1 MVKFYNKQIQAVS
14 TLVLILFSLQSQ
26 AQLMPMEIIHYGGSP
41 NEVTNM
47 VIVGDGYTALE
58 QDKFL
63 RDAKNATAGMLGQ
76 LPWRNYRD
84 GINVYAIKVVSNVSG
99 AAMNPNNLIDN
110 YFGSSYWSHNI
121 ERLLVAW
128 RSNKIFSVLF
138 SNTPFFD
145 IGVLVVNDGKYGGS
159 GGTFAVFSTHS
170 SATEIMIHELGHSY
184 GNLADEYW
192 AGPQYARERHN
203 MTQDANPLTN
213 KWRSFLNRNGIGIY
227 PHAESPT
234 WHRPHQNCKM
244 RYLGRNFCDVCSH
257 HLEARLEFLSKP
269 EAPARPT
276 VLFGADKLEVKSLEK
291 VKFFDLSTHNPT
303 SWEWTFEG
311 GTPEIS
317 NEKNPEV
324 TYRFGGKYKVIL
336 KAKNSSGENVFSR
349 EEFINVVGP
358 EADTTPPVIITKNVK
373 IELDENGEAIV
384 CAEDID
390 DGTYDD
396 VELVKISISKEKFTC
411 EDMGDNKVIFKA
423 IDSSGNEAETEV
435 IVTVDDNI
443 KPTIKAK
450 DIEIYL
456 DSEGKAK
463 LNPADVDDGSFDNCE
478 IRKMTL
484 SKTEFGRE
492 DAGENKVIFTIKDSC
507 SNSVSVEVTVT
518 VNIILSAE
526 RGEISETLK
535 FYPNPANDIV
545 FIEYLKLIDPQ
556 LESIEI
562 MDINGRILNDIR
574 AFERNGN
581 VIPIE
586 VKELQSGQYFIRL
599 NAQKSVKILRFGIVR

>member
-1 MVKFYNKQIQAVS
+1 MVKFYIKQIQGFFI
-14 TLVLILFSLQSQ
+14 LVFLFLSLHSH
-26 AQLMPMEIIHYGGSP
+26 AQLMPMEIIHYSGSP
-41 NEVTNM
+41 NEVTNV
-47 VIVGDGYTALE
+47 VIVGDGYTAAQ
-58 QDKFL
+58 QDKFIN
-63 RDAKNATAGMLGQ
+63 DAKNATAGMLSQ
-76 LPWRNYRD
+76 LPWRNYRN

-128 RSNKIFSVLF
+128 RSSKIFTVLF

-145 IGVLVVNDGKYGGS
+145 IGVLVVNDSKYGGS

-170 SATEIMIHELGHSY
+170 SATEIMIHELGHSF

-203 MTQDANPLTN
+203 MTQDTDPLTN

-244 RYLGRNFCDVCSH
+244 RFLGRSFCDVCSH
-257 HLEARLEFLSKP
+257 HLEARLKFLSTP

-276 VLFGADKLEVKSLEK
+276 ALFGADKLEVKSLEK

-311 GTPEIS
+311 GTPEVS
-317 NEKNPEV
+317 NEKNPEI

-336 KAKNSSGENVFSR
+336 KAKNSTGENVFSR
-349 EEFINVVGP
+349 EEFITVVGP
-358 EADTTPPVIITKNVK
+358 AADITPPVIVTKKVK

-411 EDMGDNKVIFKA
+411 EDIGDNKVIFKA
-423 IDSSGNEAETEV
+423 MDSSGNESQAEV
-435 IVTVDDNI
+435 IVVVDDKI

-450 DIEIYL
+450 DVEIYL
-456 DSEGKAK
+456 DSDGIAY
-463 LNPADVDDGSFDNCE
+463 LNPSDVDDGSFDNCE
-478 IRKMTL
+478 ISEMTL
-484 SKTEFGRE
+484 SKTAFSRG
-492 DAGENKVIFTIKDSC
+492 DSGENKVIFTIKDSC
-507 SNSVSVEVTVT
+507 SNSVSVEITVK
-518 VNIILSAE
+518 VNIILSTE
-526 RGEISETLK
+526 NGEISESLK

-545 FIEYLKLIDPQ
+545 FIEYHKFIDPQ
-556 LESIEI
+556 LESLEV
-562 MDINGRILNDIR
+562 MDINGRILNEIR
-574 AFERNGN
+574 TFERNGK

-586 VKELQSGQYFIRL
+586 VKALKSGQYFIRL
-599 NAQKSVKILRFGIVR
+599 NSQKSVKILRFAISR

>member
-1 MVKFYNKQIQAVS
+1 MIKFYTKQIQVFL
-14 TLVLILFSLQSQ
+14 TLVLLFFFLQSQ
-26 AQLMPMEIIHYGGSP
+26 AQFMPMEIIHYSGSP

-47 VIVGDGYTALE
+47 VIVGDGYTAAE
-58 QDKFL
+58 QDKFID
-63 RDAKNATAGMLGQ
+63 DAKKAITGMLGQ
-76 LPWRNYRD
+76 MPWRNYRN

-128 RSNKIFSVLF
+128 RSSRVFSVLF
-138 SNTPFFD
+138 DNTPFFD
-145 IGVLVVNDGKYGGS
+145 IGIIVVNDPKYGGA
-159 GGTFAVFSTHS
+159 GGNFAVFSTHS
-170 SATEIMIHELGHSY
+170 SATEIMIHELGHSF
-184 GNLADEYW
+184 GDLADEYW

-244 RYLGRNFCDVCSH
+244 RFLGRNFCDVCSH
-257 HLEARLEFLSKP
+257 HLEERLKFLSTP

-276 VLFGADKLEVKSLEK
+276 ALFGADKLEIKSTEK
-291 VKFFDLSTHNPT
+291 VKFFDLSTHNPS

-311 GTPEIS
+311 GTPEAS

-324 TYRFGGKYKVIL
+324 TYRFGGKFKVTL
-336 KAKNSSGENVFSR
+336 KAKNSSGENVYSR
-349 EEFINVVGP
+349 EEFINVTGP
-358 EADTTPPVIITKNVK
+358 AADITPPVIVTKNVK

-390 DGTYDD
+390 NGTYDD

-411 EDMGDNKVIFKA
+411 EDIGNNKVIFKA
-423 IDSSGNEAETEV
+423 IDSSGNESQAEV
-435 IVTVDDNI
+435 IVTVDDKI

-450 DIEIYL
+450 DVEIFL
-456 DSEGKAK
+456 DSDGIAY
-463 LNPADVDDGSFDNCE
+463 LHPSDVDDGSFDNCE
-478 IRKMTL
+478 ISEMTL
-484 SKTEFGRE
+484 SKTEFGRG

-507 SNSVSVEVTVT
+507 SNSVSVEITVK

-526 RGEISETLK
+526 NGEISESLK

-545 FIEYLKLIDPQ
+545 FIEYYKFIDPQ
-556 LESIEI
+556 LESIEV
-562 MDINGRILNDIR
+562 MDVNGRILNEIR

-586 VKELQSGQYFIRL
+586 VKALKSGQYFIRL
-599 NAQKSVKILRFGIVR
+599 NTQKSVKILRFAISR

>member
-1 MVKFYNKQIQAVS
+1 MVKFYIKQIQALS
-14 TLVLILFSLQSQ
+14 TLVIILFSLQSQ

-47 VIVGDGYTALE
+47 VIVGDGYTLAE
-58 QDKFL
+58 QNKFL
-63 RDAKNATAGMLGQ
+63 NDARRATAGMLDQ
-76 LPWRNYRD
+76 MPWRNYRN

-110 YFGSSYWSHNI
+110 YFGSSFWSHNI

-128 RSNKIFSVLF
+128 RGEKVWSVLF
-138 SNTPFFD
+138 SNTPFYD
-145 IGVLVVNDGKYGGS
+145 IGVIVVNDSKYGGG

-170 SATEIMIHELGHSY
+170 SATEIMIHELGHSF
-184 GNLADEYW
+184 GKLADEYW
-192 AGPQYARERHN
+192 AGPQHAWERHN
-203 MTQDANPLTN
+203 ITQDTNPATN

-244 RYLGRNFCDVCSH
+244 RFLGRNFCDVCSH
-257 HLEARLEFLSKP
+257 HLEERLKFLSTP

-276 VLFGADKLEVKSLEK
+276 ALFGADKLEVKSLEK
-291 VKFFDLSTHNPT
+291 VKFFDLSTHKPT

-317 NEKNPEV
+317 NQKNPEV
-324 TYRFGGKYKVIL
+324 TYRFGGKYKVTL

-349 EEFINVVGP
+349 EEFINVIGP
-358 EADTTPPVIITKNVK
+358 AADTTPPVLVTKNVK
-373 IELDENGEAIV
+373 IELDENGEATV

-396 VELVKISISKEKFTC
+396 VELVEISISKEKFTC

-423 IDSSGNEAETEV
+423 IDSSGNEAEAEV
-435 IVTVDDNI
+435 IVTVDDII

-450 DIEIYL
+450 DFEIYL
-456 DSEGKAK
+456 DSDGKAI

-478 IRKMTL
+478 ISKMTL
-484 SKTEFGRE
+484 SKSEFGRE

-507 SNSVSVEVTVT
+507 SNSVSVEITVT

-526 RGEISETLK
+526 KGEISESLK

-545 FIEYLKLIDPQ
+545 FIEYLKFIDPQ

-581 VIPIE
+581 IIPIE
-586 VKELQSGQYFIRL
+586 VKGLKSGQYFIRL
-599 NAQKSVKILRFGIVR
+599 NSQKSVKILRFGIAR

>member
-1 MVKFYNKQIQAVS
+1 MAKFYNKQIHAFS
-14 TLVLILFSLQSQ
+14 TFILILFSLQSQ

-47 VIVGDGYTALE
+47 VIVGDGYTASE

-63 RDAKNATAGMLGQ
+63 DDAKKATAGMLGQ

-84 GINVYAIKVVSNVSG
+84 VINVYAIKVVSNVSG

-110 YFGSSYWSHNI
+110 YFGSSFWSLNI

-128 RSNKIFSVLF
+128 RSNRVSSVLF
-138 SNTPFFD
+138 TNTPFFD
-145 IGVLVVNDGKYGGS
+145 IGVIVVNDSKYGGS
-159 GGTFAVFSTHS
+159 GGVFAVFSTHA
-170 SATEIMIHELGHSY
+170 SATEIMIHELGHSFGY
-184 GNLADEYW
+184 LSDEYW
-192 AGPQYARERHN
+192 AGPQYARESPN
-203 MTQDANPLTN
+203 MTQNTNPETIR
-213 KWRSFLNRNGIGIY
+213 WRDFLNRGGIGIY

-244 RYLGRNFCDVCSH
+244 RFLGRSFCNVCSH
-257 HLEARLEFLSKP
+257 ELEENLKFLSTP

-276 VLFGADKLEVKSLEK
+276 ALFGADKLQVKSLEK
-291 VKFFDLSTHNPT
+291 VRFFDLSTHNPT

-311 GTPEIS
+311 GTPEVS
-317 NEKNPEV
+317 HEKNPEV
-324 TYRFGGKYKVIL
+324 TYRFGGKFKVIL

-349 EEFINVVGP
+349 EEFINVIGP
-358 EADTTPPVIITKNVK
+358 AADTTPPVIITKNVK

-390 DGTYDD
+390 NGTYDD

-411 EDMGDNKVIFKA
+411 EDIGNNKIIFKA

-443 KPTIKAK
+443 IPTIKAK

-456 DSEGKAK
+456 DSDGKAK

-478 IRKMTL
+478 ISKMTL
-484 SKTEFGRE
+484 SKSEFGRE
-492 DAGENKVIFTIKDSC
+492 DAGENKVVFTIKDSC

-526 RGEISETLK
+526 KGEISESLK

-545 FIEYLKLIDPQ
+545 FIEYLKLIDPL

-562 MDINGRILNDIR
+562 MDINGRILNEIR
-574 AFERNGN
+574 AFEREGN

-586 VKELQSGQYFIRL
+586 VKGLITGQYFIRL

>member
-1 MVKFYNKQIQAVS
+1 MIKFYTKQIQVFL
-14 TLVLILFSLQSQ
+14 TLVLIFFSLQSQ
-26 AQLMPMEIIHYGGSP
+26 AQLMPMEIIHYSGSP

-47 VIVGDGYTALE
+47 VIVGDGYTAAE
-58 QDKFL
+58 QDKFIN
-63 RDAKNATAGMLGQ
+63 DAKKAISGMLGQ
-76 LPWRNYRD
+76 MPWRNYSN

-110 YFGSSYWSHNI
+110 YFGSSFWSHNI

-128 RSNKIFSVLF
+128 RSSRVFSVLF
-138 SNTPFFD
+138 DNTPFFD
-145 IGVLVVNDGKYGGS
+145 IGIIVVNDPKYGGA
-159 GGTFAVFSTHS
+159 GGSFAVFSTHS
-170 SATEIMIHELGHSY
+170 SATEIMIHELGHSF

-192 AGPQYARERHN
+192 AGPQFARESHN
-203 MTQDANPLTN
+203 MTQNTNPETI
-213 KWRSFLNRNGIGIY
+213 KWRDFLNRNGVGIY

-244 RYLGRNFCDVCSH
+244 RFLGRNFCDVCSH
-257 HLEARLEFLSKP
+257 HLEERLKFLSTP

-276 VLFGADKLEVKSLEK
+276 ALFGADKLEIKSTEK

-311 GTPEIS
+311 GTPEVS

-324 TYRFGGKYKVIL
+324 TYRFGGKFKVTL
-336 KAKNSSGENVFSR
+336 KAKNSSGENVYSR
-349 EEFINVVGP
+349 EEFINVIGP
-358 EADTTPPVIITKNVK
+358 AADMTPPVIVTKNVK

-384 CAEDID
+384 RAEDID

-396 VELVKISISKEKFTC
+396 EKLEKISISKEKFTC
-411 EDMGDNKVIFKA
+411 EDIGNNKVIFKA
-423 IDSSGNEAETEV
+423 IDSSGNESQKEV
-435 IVTVDDNI
+435 VVTVDDKI

-450 DIEIYL
+450 DVEIYL
-456 DSEGKAK
+456 DSDGMGYLHPK
-463 LNPADVDDGSFDNCE
+463 DVDDGSFDNCE
-478 IRKMTL
+478 ISKMTI

-492 DAGENKVIFTIKDSC
+492 DAGENKVIFTIKDAC
-507 SNSVSVEVTVT
+507 SNSVSVEITVK

-526 RGEISETLK
+526 KGEISESLK

-545 FIEYLKLIDPQ
+545 FIEYLKFVDPQ
-556 LESIEI
+556 LESIEVI
-562 MDINGRILNDIR
+562 DVNGRILNEIR

-586 VKELQSGQYFIRL
+586 VKALKSGQYFIRL
-599 NAQKSVKILRFGIVR
+599 NTQKSVKILRFAINR

>member
-1 MVKFYNKQIQAVS
+1 MIKFYTKQIQVV
-14 TLVLILFSLQSQ
+14 TLVLLLFSLESQ

-47 VIVGDGYTALE
+47 VIVGDGYTAAEL
-58 QDKFL
+58 DKFIS
-63 RDAKNATAGMLGQ
+63 DAKNATAGMLGQ
-76 LPWRNYRD
+76 LPWRNYKE

-128 RSNKIFSVLF
+128 RSSRVFSVLF

-145 IGVLVVNDGKYGGS
+145 IGVIVVNDTKYGGA
-159 GGTFAVFSTHS
+159 GGTFAVFSTHAA
-170 SATEIMIHELGHSY
+170 ATEIMIHELGHSF
-184 GNLADEYW
+184 GDLADEYW
-192 AGPQYARERHN
+192 AGPQFARERHN
-203 MTQDANPLTN
+203 MTQDTVPETIR
-213 KWRSFLNRNGIGIY
+213 WRDFLNRNGIGIY

-244 RYLGRNFCDVCSH
+244 RFLGRSFCNVCSH
-257 HLEARLEFLSKP
+257 QLEKRLDFLSTP

-276 VLFGADKLEVKSLEK
+276 ALFGADNLEIKPAEK

-311 GTPEIS
+311 GIPEVS

-324 TYRFGGKYKVIL
+324 LYRTQGKYKVTL
-336 KAKNSSGENVFSR
+336 KAGNDSGDNEFFRN
-349 EEFINVVGP
+349 EFINVTAP
-358 EADTTPPVIITKNVK
+358 SPDRTRPVLVTKNIK
-373 IELDENGEAIV
+373 IELDKNGEATIS
-384 CAEDID
+384 AEDID

-396 VELVKISISKEKFTC
+396 VALAEISISKEKFTC
-411 EDMGDNKVIFKA
+411 EDIGNNTIIFKA
-423 IDSSGNEAETEV
+423 TDSSGNEAQMGVT
-435 IVTVDDNI
+435 VTVDDKI

-450 DIEIYL
+450 NVEIYL
-456 DSEGKAK
+456 DSDGVGY
-463 LNPADVDDGSFDNCE
+463 LNPKDVDDGSFDNCE
-478 IRKMTL
+478 ISEMTL

-492 DAGENKVIFTIKDSC
+492 DAGENKVMFNIKDSC
-507 SNSVSVEVTVT
+507 SNSASVEITVT
-518 VNIILSAE
+518 VNIILSTE
-526 RGEISETLK
+526 NGEIFEKLK
-535 FYPNPANDIV
+535 VYPNPANEII
-545 FIEYLKLIDPQ
+545 FIKFLKYIDPS

-562 MDINGRILNDIR
+562 VDAKGRILNEIR
-574 AFERNGN
+574 GFERNGN

-586 VKELQSGQYFIRL
+586 VKGLKSGQYFVKL
-599 NAQKSVKILRFGIVR
+599 NTQRSLKLLRFTILR